1 MGAQDNL
8 DIYSNIVVAI
18 CTAIITFAICRYY
31 FYSDNRTKCFRPS
44 KSKKKHRKLSES
56 TLSTDKRH
64 VEEFS
69 NREKEIIAVTENVY
83 TAVGYGLANCII
95 IQGKSKF
102 AF

>member
-18 CTAIITFAICRYY
+18 CTAIITFTICRHN
-31 FYSDNRTKCFRPS
+31 FYSDNRTKRFIPS
-44 KSKKKHRKLSES
+44 NSKKKHGKLSE
-56 TLSTDKRH
+56 TKLSTDKRH
-64 VEEFS
+64 VKEFT

-95 IQGKSKF
+95 IQGK
-102 AF
+102 